1 MAQEGENRMS
11 RYFMGIDV
19 GTTGG
24 RACIFDDS
32 GNMVGQSYQ
41 EYLCHYPNPTWVEQ
55 YVGEMLPI
63 LYGVSKDAIASS
75 GVKAEQIESVAFSMQ
90 GPVTCL
96 LDENYELLTPLIG
109 WQDLRGLPYFGEA
122 IQKLENPLEYYQ
134 VTGGPLAP
142 SNPIAKMVWLK
153 NEMPDVWAKAKYISG
168 GMEYFCK
175 KFGSDEFV
183 TDTTVAARTMLLDID
198 RKCFSEEMMNRLEID
213 ITKYPKVVTSGTV
226 VGTIK
231 GDIVELTGLTEGT
244 KLVMGAHD
252 QNASTLGM
260 GMIFPGQAG
269 FTLGTAGLVTT
280 ITEESKRDE
289 KALFIASPN
298 ASVGNYTIEGISFAS
313 ASAYKWYRDIFCN
326 AEVEAGRNLL
336 LDPYDIINQQAR
348 KSKPGANGVTFL
360 NFLQGAAGVLNDY
373 NARAMFSGMTFSTT
387 KGDITRAVMEGIVY
401 EARSMTEAMADMGI
415 SVDEI
420 RLSGGGSKSRTWCQM
435 QADIFGVPIVL
446 LQCSELSALGAAMLA
461 GVGTGAFTDI
471 KDAVEKCVHIKKK
484 YVPNTETKEAYDKAY
499 EKYKGCFEAM
509 QKENAW

>member
-1 MAQEGENRMS
+1 MS

-24 RACIFDDS
+24 RACIFDDL
-32 GNMVGQSYQ
+32 GNLVGQSYQ
-41 EYLCHYPNPTWVEQ
+41 EYPCHYPKPTWVEQ
-55 YVGEMLPI
+55 YAGEMLPI
-63 LYGVSKDAIASS
+63 LYEASKRAIASS
-75 GVKAEQIESVAFSMQ
+75 GVKSEQIEAVAFSMQ

-109 WQDLRGLPYFGEA
+109 WQDLRGLPYFREA
-122 IQKLENPLEYYQ
+122 IQKLKNPMEYYQ

-142 SNPIAKMVWLK
+142 SNPIAKLVWLQK
-153 NEMPDVWAKAKYISG
+153 EMPQAWEKAKYISG

-175 KFGSDEFV
+175 KFGSNEFV
-183 TDTTVAARTMLLDID
+183 TDTTVAARTMLMDID
-198 RKCFSEEMMNRLEID
+198 RECFSEEMMSRLEVD
-213 ITKYPKVVTSGTV
+213 ITKYPKVVTPGTV
-226 VGTIK
+226 VGIIK
-231 GDIVELTGLTEGT
+231 DDIAELTGLAEGT

-260 GMIFPGQAG
+260 GMISPGQAG

-280 ITEESKRDE
+280 ITEDSKRDE

-298 ASVGNYTIEGISFAS
+298 VSIGNYTMEGISFAS

-326 AEVEAGRNLL
+326 AEVEAGKNLG

-348 KSKPGANGVTFL
+348 KSKPGANGVIFL

-373 NARAMFSGMTFSTT
+373 NARAMFGGMTFSTT

-401 EARSMTEAMADMGI
+401 EARTMTEAMQDMGI
-415 SVDEI
+415 SVNEI

-461 GVGTGAFTDI
+461 GVGTGTFKDI
-471 KDAVEKCVHIKKK
+471 KDAVEKCVHIKKQ
-484 YVPNTETKEAYDKAY
+484 YLPNPETKEDYDKAY
-499 EKYKGCFEAM
+499 MRYKNYFEAM
-509 QKENAW
+509 NSGKAW